1 MVGYS
6 GVSAVERS
14 SDGTCAWTE
23 VQAPLH
29 CGVVMELVTPAAG
42 SLDAVYTFDRTDVVP
57 VILPPVW
64 RCGCGF
70 QVDAWAPEF
79 TARIVNSSPVPGLN
93 P

>member
-6 GVSAVERS
+6 GVSALERS
-14 SDGTCAWTE
+14 WGGTCARTDP
-23 VQAPLH
+23 QAPLH

-42 SLDAVYTFDRTDVVP
+42 SSEAVYTFDQPDVVP

-70 QVDAWAPEF
+70 QIDAWTPEF
-79 TARIVNSSPVPGLN
+79 TERIVDSSPVPGLN